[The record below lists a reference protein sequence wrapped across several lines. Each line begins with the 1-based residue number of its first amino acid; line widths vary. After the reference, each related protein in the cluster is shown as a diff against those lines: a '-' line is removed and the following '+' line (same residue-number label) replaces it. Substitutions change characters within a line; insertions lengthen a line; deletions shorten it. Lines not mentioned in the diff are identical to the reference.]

1 MISVVIPLYNKVG
14 QVEETLQSVLAQTY
28 NDFEIVIVDD
38 GSTDGSAEKIEALGI
53 GNLRLIRQK
62 NAGVSAAR
70 NRGIEE
76 ARGEFVAFLDADDLW
91 KPDYL
96 ATQFELAQNYPECD
110 VFATNYEIH
119 KSTGDV
125 LKTIIQKLPFNGL
138 DGVLSNYF
146 EVASCSHPPLWTS
159 AVMVRKSSMKGCCVF
174 PIGVASGEDLL
185 TWANLA
191 VNYEIAY
198 SNVVGASYTFIEK
211 IERGGEPKDIQS
223 TKDVV
228 GVGLEKILDGVVEKQ
243 LKRDLKKYVSF
254 WYKMR
259 SSINLSLHHR
269 IAAVACAVKSL
280 RYNPVNIKVYSFF
293 FVAMLPAKIIDIIIK
308 KLRK

>member
-14 QVEETLQSVLAQTY
+14 QVEATLRSVLAQTY
-28 NDFEIVIVDD
+28 KDYEIVVVDD
-38 GSTDGSAEKIEALGI
+38 GSTDGSAEKVESLGI
-53 GNLRLIRQK
+53 ENLRLIRQK

-76 ARGEFVAFLDADDLW
+76 AKGEYVAFLDADDLW

-96 ATQFELAQNYPECD
+96 ATQYELTKKYPECD
-110 VFATNYEIH
+110 VFATNYEMH
-119 KSTGDV
+119 KANGDI
-125 LKTIIQKLPFNGL
+125 LKTVIHKLPFNGL
-138 DGVLSNYF
+138 DGVLDNYF

-159 AVMVRKSSMKGCCVF
+159 AVMVRKSSMNGCNVF

-191 VNYEIAY
+191 VNFEIAY

-211 IERGGEPKDIQS
+211 IERRGEPKDIKS
-223 TKDVV
+223 TKDAV
-228 GVGLEKILDGVVEKQ
+228 GIGLEKILDGVFEKR
-243 LKRDLKKYVSF
+243 LRHDLKKYVSF

-269 IAAVACAVKSL
+269 LAAVTCAIKSL
-280 RYNPVNIKVYSFF
+280 RYNPCNIKVYSFPI
-293 FVAMLPAKIIDIIIK
+293 VAMLPATVIDIIIR